1 MGGSSSRPK
10 RNVSQ
15 PKPTPPPPPPP
26 LPRHSVSIGNWTNY
40 IKKRRTQYSMNSP
53 YMTFLIGSPRA
64 SGGGGT
70 QDPAPGCRKTFQ
82 SDYKCGNGETKSSS
96 VDAESRGRW
105 AYFNCYTENYRC
117 NNYKLILT
125 DGGNI
130 QFKSGNRVIWESNT
144 NKVGIYL
151 SKYSAKKGKYR
162 RNYIIP
168 GEYLEEN
175 EFIGSPSGNC
185 YIIMTRNGLQLCY
198 ETFECK
204 VNNELIGYGDTS
216 NSYTLYEISKE
227 DPDNIQNTGYV
238 SYDGT
243 LTEHIESFTTLEGLQ
258 NAAPYLDIGNH
269 NSTDNSLTIG
279 KFDGLSNADCKIKCD
294 QNNNCGGY
302 FFSNNTH
309 NGCEL
314 KNHRIKQQRY
324 RTEDSS
330 GWLYIKADL
339 PKENNRHNTR
349 ITDTTGVDWD
359 KYNLDNNSDIKRLTE
374 MGLITQDEIKVL
386 SRSKNELTKSNN
398 KFSKAINKLSIE
410 DAEISLETK
419 EDIKRFKKNI
429 SEYKTLDD
437 NSKDI
442 KTKIYNLNA
451 MKIDSELQL
460 IKDNK
465 EYLLWTIATIVV
477 VIASMKIVKQN

>member
-1 MGGSSSRPK
+1 MGGSSSTPK

-15 PKPTPPPPPPP
+15 PRPPPPPP
-26 LPRHSVSIGNWTNY
+26 LPRHSVSIGNWTDY
-40 IKKRRTQYSMNSP
+40 VKKSRKEYRGNAP
-53 YMTFLIGSPRA
+53 YMWFLVGR
-64 SGGGGT
+64 SGGINY
-70 QDPAPGCRKTFQ
+70 DPAPGCRKRFQ

-96 VDAESRGRW
+96 VDAEARGRS
-105 AYFNCYTENYRC
+105 AFFDCRAENNRC
-117 NNYKLILT
+117 NSYRLTLT

-130 QFKSGNRVIWESNT
+130 QFKSRDRVIWESNT
-144 NKVGIYL
+144 NKVGIERDE
-151 SKYSAKKGKYR
+151 YSAKNGKYR
-162 RNYIIP
+162 RNYITP

-204 VNNELIGYGDTS
+204 VNNELIGYGDTN

-227 DPDNIQNTGYV
+227 DPDNIQNTGYL

-258 NAAPYLDIGNH
+258 NAAPYLDIGNY

-314 KNHRIKQQRY
+314 KNHSIKQQRY
-324 RTEDSS
+324 RTEDS
-330 GWLYIKADL
+330 GGLLYIKADL

-359 KYNLDNNSDIKRLTE
+359 KYKLDNNSDIKRLTE
-374 MGLITQDEIKVL
+374 LGLITQDEIKVL

-429 SEYKTLDD
+429 SEYKTLDG

>member
-1 MGGSSSRPK
+1 MGGGSSRP
-10 RNVSQ
+10 RRISSYFR
-15 PKPTPPPPPPP
+15 KPAP
-26 LPRHSVSIGNWTNY
+26 LPRHRVSIGNWTKYVKNQRVATNRY
-40 IKKRRTQYSMNSP
+40 IPHMW
-53 YMTFLIGSPRA
+53 FLVGR
-64 SGGGGT
+64 SGGGRY
-70 QDPAPGCRKTFQ
+70 DPARGCRKSFQ
-82 SDYKCGNGETKSSS
+82 SNYKCGNGPFKSRN
-96 VDAESRGRW
+96 VGAEAWGRW
-105 AYFNCYTENYRC
+105 AFFDCRREINSCNAYR
-117 NNYKLILT
+117 LILT
-125 DGGNI
+125 DTGNI
-130 QFKSGNRVIWESNT
+130 QFRYGGRIIWQSNT
-144 NKVGIYL
+144 NKVGVEREEYM
-151 SKYSAKKGKYR
+151 AKNGKYR
-162 RNYIIP
+162 RNYIRP

-185 YIIMTRNGLQLCY
+185 YIIMTRSGLQLCY

-243 LTEHIESFTTLEGLQ
+243 LTEHTESFTTLEGLQ

-269 NSTDNSLTIG
+269 NSTDNSLTIA

-294 QNNNCGGY
+294 ENNDCGGY
-302 FFSNNTH
+302 FFSKNMH

-314 KNHRIKQQRY
+314 KNHMIKQQRY

-330 GWLYIKADL
+330 GLLYVKADV

-374 MGLITQDEIKVL
+374 LGLITQDEVNVL
-386 SRSKNELTKSNN
+386 TRSKKELAKSNN
-398 KFSKAINKLSIE
+398 EFRKAINKLSIE
-410 DAEISLETK
+410 DAGISLETK
-419 EDIKRFKKNI
+419 EDIKRFKKNL
-429 SEYKTLDD
+429 SEYTTLDT

-451 MKIDSELQL
+451 MEMDSELQL

-477 VIASMKIVKQN
+477 VIASMKIVKQK